1 MERVGEWRMIEA
13 EEPEAAPGHAPEV
26 TAHEPPSR
34 PALSRRVLIAL
45 VATAVLGVAG
55 AAIWATL
62 PQGGVKFD
70 LSSEPGAALLASDS
84 PFAAPGAT
92 AATAAATLVVDVEG
106 AVEDPGVHEVA
117 ESGRVADAI
126 AAAGGY
132 SAEVDIAA
140 AAGALN
146 LAEHLTDGQKIHVPA
161 RGEVASLADDATAAP
176 GNAPS
181 GPIDIN
187 HASSTE
193 LESLPGIGPVTAGKI
208 IAARP
213 FGSID
218 ELDTRDVVGPSTLAK
233 IRDLITVT
241 H

>member
-1 MERVGEWRMIEA
+1 MIET
-13 EEPEAAPGHAPEV
+13 EESEDAPARAGVAAAGESA
-26 TAHEPPSR
+26 AR
-34 PALSRRVLIAL
+34 AWLSGRILIVL
-45 VATAVLGVAG
+45 VALAVLGVAG

-62 PQGGVKFD
+62 PEGGVKFD
-70 LSSEPGAALLASDS
+70 LSSAPDAALLAASDS

-92 AATAAATLVVDVEG
+92 AADALVVDVEG
-106 AVEDPGVHEVA
+106 AVVEPGVHQVPA
-117 ESGRVADAI
+117 GGRVADAI

-132 SAEVDIAA
+132 SAQVDIAA

-146 LAEHLTDGQKIHVPA
+146 LAAPVTDGQKIHVPA
-161 RGEVASLADDATAAP
+161 RGEVASAPGAATAVPGGAP
-176 GNAPS
+176 T

-187 HASSTE
+187 HAAQDE
-193 LESLPGIGPVTAGKI
+193 LESLPGIGPVTAAKI

-218 ELDTRDVVGPSTLAK
+218 ELDARDVVGPSTLDK

-241 H
+241 P